1 MPMKMTNVAGAAL
14 LLGRPAMLAAICLL
28 APSLALAQTLELSGP
43 YGNEA
48 GCKVVKGEVK
58 DSEEALV
65 LKPDRFESAALGCE
79 FVQVLTTKDG
89 TKVITAVC
97 DIEGEEGRSVS
108 LFTVAPGKA
117 DPTALQIRDEYGA
130 PWDEVKPCS

>member
-1 MPMKMTNVAGAAL
+1 MHMTAMTAAF
-14 LLGRPAMLAAICLL
+14 
-28 APSLALAQTLELSGP
+28 LALGVATASAQTLELSGP

-48 GCKVVKGEVK
+48 GCKVIKGEAQ
-58 DSEEALV
+58 DSPEALV

-108 LFTVAPGKA
+108 LFTVAPGKT